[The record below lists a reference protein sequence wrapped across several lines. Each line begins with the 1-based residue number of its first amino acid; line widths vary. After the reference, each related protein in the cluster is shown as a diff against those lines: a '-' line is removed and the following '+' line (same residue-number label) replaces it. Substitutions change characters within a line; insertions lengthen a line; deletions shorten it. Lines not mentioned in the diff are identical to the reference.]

1 MKDALV
7 AKLSAQCDEL
17 YTEAFKQMQK
27 ESLHPLW
34 ERGDYDWLAIVGG
47 KQSAYRG
54 LAQYY
59 QSLVCNAGKNVGE
72 EISRLQV
79 LINFPKGSIIFFTSF
94 SVCLGPVQVCP
105 AADRQDDIFPGSH
118 KQGPK
123 GFG

>member
-7 AKLSAQCDEL
+7 AKLSSQCDEL

-79 LINFPKGSIIFFTSF
+79 RCTIIANYKIVSKIKVTEVNFEHEKLKFETQ
-94 SVCLGPVQVCP
+94 L
-105 AADRQDDIFPGSH
+105 AL
-118 KQGPK
+118 
-123 GFG
+123 

>member
-1 MKDALV
+1 MKDALI
-7 AKLSAQCDEL
+7 AKLSSQCDEL

-79 LINFPKGSIIFFTSF
+79 IFTI
-94 SVCLGPVQVCP
+94 CN
-105 AADRQDDIFPGSH
+105 
-118 KQGPK
+118 
-123 GFG
+123 

>member
-7 AKLSAQCDEL
+7 AKLSSQCDEL
-17 YTEAFKQMQK
+17 YTEAFKLMQK

-59 QSLVCNAGKNVGE
+59 QSLACNAAKNVGE

-79 LINFPKGSIIFFTSF
+79 IFFKFYVTGLLKICIF
-94 SVCLGPVQVCP
+94 AVCLGAV
-105 AADRQDDIFPGSH
+105 
-118 KQGPK
+118 
-123 GFG
+123 